1 MCMVCIYP
9 TEFMYQIR
17 QTFVDLHQEDIV
29 TWLDTFIFYLFWGG
43 VYHSPQRV
51 SGHGYFYNFYGY
63 LVILVLLLFEKNGQ
77 QWAYNRF
84 GCDKVTEDRFRLME
98 SELARLRETRN
109 KSPNLN
115 ETIQEDENE
124 SRSSEGLAK
133 PTQPVEEKPEELR

>member
-1 MCMVCIYP
+1 
-9 TEFMYQIR
+9 
-17 QTFVDLHQEDIV
+17 
-29 TWLDTFIFYLFWGG
+29 
-43 VYHSPQRV
+43 V
-51 SGHGYFYNFYGY
+51 SGHAYFYNFYGY
-63 LVILVLLLFEKNGQ
+63 LIILVLLIFEKNGQ

-133 PTQPVEEKPEELR
+133 PTQPVEEKPDELRKELKKWIMKKYRIKALNGIKILLEDTI